1 MLTANTKSGKQ
12 VCLGYHYRKETLI
25 SLRNKEEFI
34 CPICGESVLLK
45 LGDQRIFHFAHK
57 SGGRCR
63 EFFENETINH
73 MAGKR
78 QLFQWLLGQNI
89 PAVLEFYEKEIGQRP
104 DIMFHY
110 EGEKYAL
117 EYQCSPLPEKDF
129 IKRTTNYLTHEYIP
143 LWIIASSHIHK
154 KRRNVVALSNFDYL
168 FLRNAPKEN
177 YFIPSYCP
185 ENRQFHLL
193 ESIQPISIK
202 NAFVQHSIYQLDKFS
217 LERLLGPRL
226 SANTN
231 IDNWNKEKE
240 SFILNWMLHPNPKQ
254 NSFLHEIY
262 KRNLNMFLLPPEI
275 GLHVPHSI
283 LIQTP
288 PIIWQTY
295 LFIDLLADKQPQETF
310 TLKELNFH
318 FNKRVYRKEIILR
331 NLPQLDSLDPISAE
345 ISYLKLLERIG
356 VLTELG
362 ENTFKLERKILIP
375 TSNREKEVAKLHFNQ
390 KYLNMLAKQ

>member
-12 VCLGYHYRKETLI
+12 VCLGYHYRKESLI

-34 CPICGESVLLK
+34 CPICGEGVFLK
-45 LGDQRIFHFAHK
+45 LGNQRIYHFAHK
-57 SGGRCR
+57 SGGSCR

-73 MAGKR
+73 LEGKR
-78 QLFQWLLGQNI
+78 QLFQWLLRQNI
-89 PAVLEFYEKEIGQRP
+89 PAVLEFYDKEIGQRP
-104 DIMFHY
+104 DIMFQY
-110 EGEKYAL
+110 QGEKYAL

-129 IKRTTNYLTHEYIP
+129 IKRTTNYLTNEYIP

-154 KRRNVVALSNFDYL
+154 KRRNIVALSNFDYL
-168 FLRNAPKEN
+168 FLRKAPTEN

-185 ENRQFHLL
+185 ENRHFHLL

-202 NAFVQHSIYQLDKFS
+202 NALVQHSIYQLDNFI
-217 LERLLGPRL
+217 LEELLGPRL
-226 SANTN
+226 SDSINMNIWNT
-231 IDNWNKEKE
+231 EKE

-262 KRNLNMFLLPPEI
+262 QRNLNMFLLPPEI
-275 GLHVPHSI
+275 GLQVPHSI

-295 LFIDLLADKQPQETF
+295 LFMDLLADKQPQDSF

-318 FNKRVYRKEIILR
+318 FKKRIHRKEIMLR
-331 NLPQLDSLDPISAE
+331 NLPQLDSLNPITAE
-345 ISYLKLLERIG
+345 ISYLKQLEKIG
-356 VLTELG
+356 VLTEQG
-362 ENTFKLERKILIP
+362 ENIFKLERKILIP
-375 TSNREKEVAKLHFNQ
+375 TSNREKEEAKLHFNQ